1 VRKGGEYLTDFKV
14 IYELY
19 FKDVYRFIFAMC
31 RDEHIAEEITQ
42 ETFYKA
48 LKNIDS
54 FQGNCKLNVWLCQI
68 AKNTFYSHHVKQN
81 KLKGIALEAVEPH
94 SQDQMYILKEEALHI
109 HKVLHVMN
117 EPYKEVFTLRIFGE
131 LSLTEISELFGKSES
146 WARVTFYR
154 AKQMLQKK
162 LKEGVSNDENSL

>member
-1 VRKGGEYLTDFKV
+1 VWKGGEYLTDFKL

-19 FKDVYRFIFAMC
+19 FKDVYRFIYAMC
-31 RDEHIAEEITQ
+31 RDEHVAEEITQ

-68 AKNTFYSHHVKQN
+68 AKNTFYSYHAKQN
-81 KLKGIALEAVEPH
+81 KLKGIAVEAVEPH
-94 SQDQMYILKEEALHI
+94 SQDQMFILKEEALRI

-131 LSLTEISELFGKSES
+131 LSLIEISGLFGKSES

-154 AKQMLQKK
+154 AKQILQKK
-162 LKEGVSNDENSL
+162 LIEGVSNDENSL